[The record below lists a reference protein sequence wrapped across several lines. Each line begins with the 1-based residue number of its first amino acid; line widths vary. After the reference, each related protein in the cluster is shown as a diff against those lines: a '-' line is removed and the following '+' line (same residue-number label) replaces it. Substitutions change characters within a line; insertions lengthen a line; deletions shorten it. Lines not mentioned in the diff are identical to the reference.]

1 MKQVNLILQ
10 SKGGVGKSLFMWFVA
25 QQHKAEKTIFIDLDE
40 STQTSS
46 ARLGAV
52 VGKDRVRS
60 FKILNEYK
68 KLEREKIIGLFE
80 GLATAKSDTFYIDF
94 GAPESAEFL
103 HLLAQDVPADILK
116 EELTALGI
124 TLRVFVVVAGR
135 DALSSCVNYYDALSI
150 ALSAQFP
157 LTMLV
162 NMGTFG
168 GIETAEKA
176 IEKLVE
182 LGYAPIKRFGDLG
195 SGGALKEIIDL
206 IGQPDP
212 DPATLGMMSRIVY
225 RKKNEEIKDIIA

>member
-10 SKGGVGKSLFMWFVA
+10 SKGGVGKSLFIWFVA
-25 QQHKAEKTIFIDLDE
+25 QNQKEEKTNFIDLDE

-52 VGKDRVRS
+52 VGTERVRS

-68 KLEREKIIGLFE
+68 KLEREKIISLFE
-80 GLATAKSDTFYIDF
+80 GLAGAKSEKYYVDF

-103 HLLAQDVPADILK
+103 SLLQHDVTADILRQ
-116 EELTALGI
+116 ELADLGI
-124 TLRVFVVVAGR
+124 ALRIFVVVAGR
-135 DALSSCVNYYDALSI
+135 DALNSCVNYYTALSRE
-150 ALSAQFP
+150 LSGQFP

-176 IEKLVE
+176 VEKLKE
-182 LGYAPIKRFGDLG
+182 LGVDLKQFGDLG
-195 SGGALKEIIDL
+195 NGGAVKEIIDL

-212 DPATLGMMSRIVY
+212 DPATMGLISRMMY
-225 RKKNEEIKDIIA
+225 KKKQKEIEQIIA

>member
-10 SKGGVGKSLFMWFVA
+10 SKGGVGKSLFMWFIA
-25 QQHKAEKTIFIDLDE
+25 QQHKKQKTFFIDLDE

-52 VGKDRVRS
+52 VGKDRVKA

-68 KLEREKIIGLFE
+68 KLEREKIIGIFE
-80 GLATAKSDTFYIDF
+80 GLANAKSETFYIDF

-103 HLLAQDVPADILK
+103 SLLLHDVPADILR
-116 EELTALGI
+116 EELVSLGI

-135 DALSSCVNYYDALSI
+135 DALTSCVNYYNDLSKAI
-150 ALSAQFP
+150 GKAFP
-157 LTMLV
+157 LTMVV

-168 GIETAEKA
+168 GIETAEIA
-176 IEKLVE
+176 IGKLVE
-182 LGYAPIKRFGDLG
+182 LGYDPIKRFGDLG
-195 SGGALKEIIDL
+195 SGSALKEIIDL

-212 DPATLGMMSRIVY
+212 DPATLGLMSRIMY
-225 RKKNEEIKDIIA
+225 RKKQEEITDIIA